1 MNINGHNPYKRGFDM
16 LVADI
21 QAHEGRCV
29 TPSASEPFSATLTA
43 KGVNRLGD
51 TIAEL
56 RMEVAR
62 LRSIEAAAVA
72 AVNSEQWQGDA
83 FHERMCELSD
93 VLHGDPSAD
102 EPANAEITGRASGP
116 G

>member
-1 MNINGHNPYKRGFDM
+1 MMK
-16 LVADI
+16 
-21 QAHEGRCV
+21 
-29 TPSASEPFSATLTA
+29 
-43 KGVNRLGD
+43 
-51 TIAEL
+51 EL
-56 RMEVAR
+56 RKRAVEIGPDWSDCSLLNSAADEIER

-102 EPANAEITGRASGP
+102 EPANVEGERDGAALCDRSRSTDGLCGNVATERRPTGADFDEEAK
-116 G
+116 